1 MIRERALKIILVIVG
16 LAFTAATYPVVMIL
30 WQRER
35 SGYTDAMMG
44 SIYIALGVFL
54 LMAVRKPAEHRS
66 LIAFAGW
73 SSVAHAS
80 VMAIMALSGP
90 GAREHLLATA
100 IFVIIGLPLL
110 ALAPAKSSGAR
121 ASATST

>member
-1 MIRERALKIILVIVG
+1 MIRERALKITLVIVG
-16 LAFTAATYPVVMIL
+16 LAFTAATYPVTMIL

-44 SIYIALGVFL
+44 SIYITLGIFL
-54 LMAVRKPAEHRS
+54 LMAVRKPAAHRS

-73 SSVAHAS
+73 SSLAHAS
-80 VMAIMALSGP
+80 VMAIMALRGP

-100 IFVIIGLPLL
+100 IFVVVGIPLL
-110 ALAPAKSSGAR
+110 VLAPAKQSGER
-121 ASATST
+121 AAATSA

>member
-54 LMAVRKPAEHRS
+54 LMAVRKPAEHQPHRLRWLVECS
-66 LIAFAGW
+66 PRQCHGDYGAQW
-73 SSVAHAS
+73 
-80 VMAIMALSGP
+80 P
-90 GAREHLLATA
+90 G
-100 IFVIIGLPLL
+100 
-110 ALAPAKSSGAR
+110 
-121 ASATST
+121 SA